1 MEIIKSRYGLDR
13 MVEKIGVNKIRI
25 TGESQF
31 QRTYKNKRGS
41 INMVDFEGGPFL
53 LVGTKLSYQGVQ
65 WDILNITQLESGHDN
80 LADYLLTVKM
90 VW

>member
-13 MVEKIGVNKIRI
+13 MLEKIDTDKIRI

-31 QRTYKNKRGS
+31 QKTYKNKRGG
-41 INMVDFEGGPFL
+41 IKMVDFEGGPFL
-53 LVGTKLSYQGVQ
+53 LVGTKLSFQGVQ
-65 WDILNITQLESGHDN
+65 WDILDINQLNTKYEN

>member
-13 MVEKIGVNKIRI
+13 VVEKIDTDKIRI

-31 QRTYKNKRGS
+31 QRTYKNKRGGLQM
-41 INMVDFEGGPFL
+41 IDFEGGPL
-53 LVGTKLSYQGVQ
+53 IVVGTKLAYQGVQ
-65 WDILNITQLESGHDN
+65 WDVLNIEQLNSGYDN